1 MNIILDASGNV
12 LMWSETG
19 TPTADKPA
27 GQQCIE
33 LTDDQAAAWQ
43 QRPPNDGMTFAN
55 GVFAWIAPR
64 AASLPPVTVDQKP
77 AQIGLSVSDLKA
89 ALAQAVSIGK

>member
-12 LMWSETG
+12 LMFSETG
-19 TPTADKPA
+19 TPMPPD
-27 GQQCIE
+27 GCQLVE

-43 QRPPNDGMTFAN
+43 QRPPNDGMTFIN
-55 GVFAWIAPR
+55 GVFGWIAP
-64 AASLPPVTVDQKP
+64 SPPPPPLTVDQKLG
-77 AQIGLSVSDLKA
+77 QIGLSVSDLKA